1 MPSLLHSP
9 PSRESWRKKG
19 QKGEE
24 EGGGGREIFEE
35 AKSKSQ
41 VGRKEEGIS
50 EVGGGGTQSLTPFP
64 CLPLLEKVGEMQS
77 IMFALGGP
85 SDTKVICPT
94 PLLLLVRLLVPKKS
108 GGGM

>member
-1 MPSLLHSP
+1 M
-9 PSRESWRKKG
+9 RW
-19 QKGEE
+19 EE
-24 EGGGGREIFEE
+24 EEPK
-35 AKSKSQ
+35 A
-41 VGRKEEGIS
+41 
-50 EVGGGGTQSLTPFP
+50 SLTPFP

-108 GGGM
+108 GGACKESTVEGEKQSGR